1 LTIGKSGRPPPLT
14 GYRWQYGV
22 SVNQPKRLSRR
33 QLLGVA
39 GSAAAITAVAAC
51 STTARPVA
59 ATRQKVIVV
68 GGGLSGLT
76 AALALRANGW
86 DVTVLEARDR
96 IGGRV
101 HTLHSPFTDGL
112 HVEAGGESI
121 DDNHDQIQ
129 AMARRYGLALAQ
141 RPSGKLLTA
150 TVVRN
155 GNRSVLQTAAAADPA
170 MLGGYTTFGAG
181 LLTLAG
187 NLDPAHPELSP
198 MAQAWDSQTLQDYA
212 NTQTLDPAAGLLVQN
227 NYRGNFNA
235 QMHEVSLL
243 FALQQAVSDASLT
256 EAGTEH
262 FRIAAGNSALPEAMA
277 RDLGP
282 IVHFNSPVTKVEQF
296 SWGVRVHTSSNGTA
310 TTYDGARL
318 VLAAPTP
325 ALRGITFSPPLPTDA
340 AAMIAELNLGHALKV
355 STEFRKRF
363 WMTEGLSGFT
373 ITDLPF
379 GIAWDS
385 TDSVPGGSQH
395 HGVLTQFVTGDAA
408 AAGAAQTDN
417 VRIATFQQQLNSVYP
432 EGVAEQ
438 SGVATTVAWANERFT
453 GGGYTV
459 FGPGQLTRFWPVL
472 RQALGPMWFAGE
484 HTEPLAGYM
493 ESAIRSGHRVA
504 AAIGRAPRA
513 T

>member
-1 LTIGKSGRPPPLT
+1 MVLAHRI
-14 GYRWQYGV
+14 
-22 SVNQPKRLSRR
+22 SRR
-33 QLLGVA
+33 QFLGAA
-39 GSAAAITAVAAC
+39 GTTAAATVLAAC
-51 STTARPVA
+51 STSARPEA
-59 ATRQKVIVV
+59 STKQKAVVV

-76 AALALRANGW
+76 AALALRASGW
-86 DVTVLEARDR
+86 DVTVLEARSR
-96 IGGRV
+96 VGGRV

-129 AMARRYGLALAQ
+129 AMAHRYGLVLAQ
-141 RPSGKLLTA
+141 RPSDKLLHA

-155 GNRSVLQTAAAADPA
+155 GTRSELQTAAAVDPA
-170 MLGGYTTFGAG
+170 MLAGYTTFGAG

-187 NLDPAHPELSP
+187 NLDPARPELSP
-198 MAQAWDSQTLQDYA
+198 KAQVWDSQTLQDYA
-212 NTQTLDPAAGLLVQN
+212 DTQTLDPVAELLVQT

-235 QMHEVSLL
+235 QMSEVSLL

-262 FRIAAGNSALPEAMA
+262 MRIASGNSALPEAMA
-277 RDLGP
+277 KDLGP
-282 IVHFNSPVTKVEQF
+282 IVHFNSPVTKIEQF
-296 SWGVRVHTSSNGTA
+296 SWGVRVHALANGT
-310 TTYDGARL
+310 TPTYDGARL

-325 ALRGITFSPPLPTDA
+325 ALRGITFDPPLPTDA

-355 STEFRKRF
+355 STEYRKRF

-373 ITDLPF
+373 IADLPF

-385 TDSVPGGSQH
+385 TDSVLGGSQH
-395 HGVLTQFVTGDAA
+395 PGVLTQFVTGDAA
-408 AAGAAQTDN
+408 AAGAAQADS

-453 GGGYTV
+453 GGGYTL

-504 AAIGRAPRA
+504 VAIGPAPR
-513 T
+513 